1 MEVKDPP
8 TAPTD
13 HIIDEYESLDPIQD
27 MLAKSLIY
35 DYLVRN
41 SLDWLATKF
50 QKLSEGKGISI
61 HDMFFWDNAEY
72 GGLFLAC
79 QGLKLEHFVDQLI
92 VDPDDKPHL
101 TTSIVYDFL
110 KRKADPRIAFEFK
123 VYYHGTLKD
132 VSSGLTLE
140 DLMKMYKK

>member
-92 VDPDDKPHL
+92 VDQDDKPHL
-101 TTSIVYDFL
+101 ITSIVYDFL
-110 KRKADPRIAFEFK
+110 RRKADAQIAFEFK
-123 VYYHGTLKD
+123 LYFGQLMKGVI
-132 VSSGLTLE
+132 GLTLE
-140 DLMKMYKK
+140 DLMEMFKKK